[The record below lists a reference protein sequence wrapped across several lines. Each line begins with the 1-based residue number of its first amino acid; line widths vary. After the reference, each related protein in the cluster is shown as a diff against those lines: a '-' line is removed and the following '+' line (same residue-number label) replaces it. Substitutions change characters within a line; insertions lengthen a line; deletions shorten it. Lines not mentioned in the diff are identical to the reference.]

1 MISKIENKK
10 VLLVLLAKG
19 DGLQHKF
26 NMEQYEDDKYN
37 NNNNNNNKEKYRKN
51 LLPIIFNYY

>member
-1 MISKIENKK
+1 MSPIIIILFIIYLGGSRSRRMISKIENKK

-26 NMEQYEDDKYN
+26 NIMEQYEDDK
-37 NNNNNNNKEKYRKN
+37 
-51 LLPIIFNYY
+51 

>member
-37 NNNNNNNKEKYRKN
+37 NNNNNNKEK
-51 LLPIIFNYY
+51 